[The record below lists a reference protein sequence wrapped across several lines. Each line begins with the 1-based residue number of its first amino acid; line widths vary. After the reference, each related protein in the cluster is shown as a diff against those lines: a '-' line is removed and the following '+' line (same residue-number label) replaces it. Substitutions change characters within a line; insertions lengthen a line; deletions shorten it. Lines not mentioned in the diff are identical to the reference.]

1 MATYLSR
8 STLQDRL
15 TLAGLTAIASVT
27 GALSPTDE
35 TRITEVLEDI
45 SGRID
50 SVIGGLGIDPAIPNR
65 ALEDIALDFS
75 KAELWERV
83 WVPVGLPE
91 RLDLRE
97 LAEKAEERLK
107 DFRKGYRAKDANT
120 TPGVTQVGRFTW
132 RDVGNNPSDQN
143 PGRALRTRM
152 TRLP

>member
-8 STLQDRL
+8 ATLQDRL

-27 GALSPTDE
+27 GSLGVADE
-35 TRITEVLEDI
+35 LRILDVLEDI

-50 SVIGGLGIDPAIPNR
+50 SVIGGLGIDPTIPNR
-65 ALEDIALDFS
+65 ALEDIALDLA

-107 DFRKGYRAKDANT
+107 EFRKGYRAKDANT
-120 TPGVTQVGRFTW
+120 TPGVTQVGRFSW
-132 RDVGNNPSDQN
+132 RDVGNCPSDQN
-143 PGRALRTRM
+143 RGRALRSRM